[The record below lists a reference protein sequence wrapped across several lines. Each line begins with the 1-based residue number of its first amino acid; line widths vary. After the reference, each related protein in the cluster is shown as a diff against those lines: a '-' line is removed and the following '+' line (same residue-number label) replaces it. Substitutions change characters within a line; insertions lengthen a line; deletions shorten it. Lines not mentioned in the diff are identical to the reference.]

1 MAELPEGEII
11 RFYKDSLWNA
21 ETGRSV
27 RTEFAEIRFDN
38 GPRHAATRVY
48 LPVSRLPASAALH
61 GRVRWADH
69 FGGRLELLSPAWPA
83 RRITDVTQNQAQE
96 PLF

>member
-1 MAELPEGEII
+1 MPELPEGEII
-11 RFYKDSLWNA
+11 RFYKDDVWDP

-38 GPRHAATRVY
+38 GPRRPTTRVY
-48 LPVSRLPASAALH
+48 LPVSRLPDTAALH
-61 GRVRWADH
+61 SRVCWADH
-69 FGGRLELLSPAWPA
+69 FGGRIEVISPP
-83 RRITDVTQNQAQE
+83 RPVRITDVVQNQAQD